1 MSRIETVYVVSEP
14 QPTVEESVRQ
24 LAQRLDKN
32 LKDLVTVFQEAG
44 DQLWSAEPAS
54 HTVTPVPAVERR
66 SAGIIGHENVQVM
79 RYIASALVMVSFQKR
94 ID

>member
-44 DQLWSAEPAS
+44 EQLWSAEPAS
-54 HTVTPVPAVERR
+54 HAVTPVPAMERR
-66 SAGIIGHENVQVM
+66 PVGIIGHENVQVTHF
-79 RYIASALVMVSFQKR
+79 IASALVMVSFQKR

>member
-14 QPTVEESVRQ
+14 QPTVEGAVRQ

-32 LKDLVTVFQEAG
+32 LKDLVTVFHEAG
-44 DQLWSAEPAS
+44 DQLWTAEPAS
-54 HTVTPVPAVERR
+54 HTVTPVSFTERR
-66 SAGIIGHENVQVM
+66 PAGVIGHENVQVT
-79 RYIASALVMVSFQKR
+79 RYVASALVMVSFQRR

>member
-14 QPTVEESVRQ
+14 QPTVEESVKQ

-32 LKDLVTVFQEAG
+32 LQDLVTLFQEAG

-66 SAGIIGHENVQVM
+66 PVGVIGHENVQVTH
-79 RYIASALVMVSFQKR
+79 YIASALVMVSFQKR

>member
-66 SAGIIGHENVQVM
+66 PVGIVGYENVQVM
-79 RYIASALVMVSFQKR
+79 HYIASALVMVSFQKR

>member
-1 MSRIETVYVVSEP
+1 MSHIETVYIVTDP
-14 QPTVEESVRQ
+14 QPTVEESVKQ

-44 DQLWSAEPAS
+44 DQLWNAEPAS
-54 HTVTPVPAVERR
+54 HTVTPVPVVERR
-66 SAGIIGHENVQVM
+66 PTGIIGREKVQVTH
-79 RYIASALVMVSFQKR
+79 YIASALVMVSFQKR

>member
-14 QPTVEESVRQ
+14 QPTVEESVKQ

-32 LKDLVTVFQEAG
+32 LQDLVTVFQEAG

-66 SAGIIGHENVQVM
+66 PVGIIGHESVQVTH
-79 RYIASALVMVSFQKR
+79 YIASALVMVSFQKR

>member
-66 SAGIIGHENVQVM
+66 PAGIIGHENVQVTH
-79 RYIASALVMVSFQKR
+79 YIASALVMVSFQKR

>member
-1 MSRIETVYVVSEP
+1 MSHIETVYVVTDP
-14 QPTVEESVRQ
+14 LPTVEESVKQ

-32 LKDLVTVFQEAG
+32 LKDLVTVFKEAG
-44 DQLWSAEPAS
+44 DQLWTAEPAS

-66 SAGIIGHENVQVM
+66 PAGIIGHENVQVTH
-79 RYIASALVMVSFQKR
+79 YIASALVMVSFQEQ

>member
-44 DQLWSAEPAS
+44 DQLWTAEPAS
-54 HTVTPVPAVERR
+54 HTVTPVPVMERR
-66 SAGIIGHENVQVM
+66 AAGIIGHEKVQVTH
-79 RYIASALVMVSFQKR
+79 YIASALVMVSFQKR
-94 ID
+94 LD

>member
-1 MSRIETVYVVSEP
+1 MSHIETVYVVTDP
-14 QPTVEESVRQ
+14 QPTVEESVKQ

-44 DQLWSAEPAS
+44 DQLWTAEPSS
-54 HTVTPVPAVERR
+54 HTVTPVPVVARR
-66 SAGIIGHENVQVM
+66 PTGIIGHENVQVTH
-79 RYIASALVMVSFQKR
+79 YIASALVMVSFQKQ

>member
-32 LKDLVTVFQEAG
+32 LKDLVTVFQAAG
-44 DQLWSAEPAS
+44 DQLWTAEPAS
-54 HTVTPVPAVERR
+54 HTVTPVPFTERR
-66 SAGIIGHENVQVM
+66 PAGLIGHENVQVT
-79 RYIASALVMVSFQKR
+79 RYIASALVMVSFQKH